1 MKRVFNDFA
10 TYVRLH
16 DGHDKPRIN
25 FQNMYKLF
33 PNFEF
38 TSTKDFGN
46 YENFGEAF
54 ENKNLSMIVS
64 DGKNECIMIY
74 KEYYDTN
81 ENTAYVS

>member
-1 MKRVFNDFA
+1 MKKVFKDFA
-10 TYVRLH
+10 VYVRLH
-16 DGHDKPRIN
+16 DGMGKPRIN
-25 FQNMYKLF
+25 FQDMYRLF

-38 TSTKDFGN
+38 TPTREFGQ

-64 DGKNECIMIY
+64 DGKDECIMIY

-81 ENTAYVS
+81 ENTAYVL